1 MDGVRA
7 ESLPYK
13 PYIGAVRPETR
24 YAKSGD
30 VSVAY
35 QVIGE
40 GPIDLVLVPGFVS
53 HVELAWEEPNLAR
66 VLTRLASF
74 SRLIIFDKRG
84 TGMSDPMTAAPSME
98 ARMDD
103 IRAVIDAVG
112 SPCAALFGI
121 SDGGSLSILFARRH
135 RDRTRALILYGS
147 WARRTAAP
155 DYPWGPT
162 ADHLEEML
170 AGMDRAWATGEWWD
184 RVQRS
189 PQDDQRHQEWWARY
203 LRMGASPTMAGD
215 VMRMNAQMDLRG
227 VLPHIAVPTLIL
239 HREHDSW
246 IDVGHGRYLAE
257 HIPGARYVEL
267 PGSDHRPW
275 LDDTETILAELEVFL
290 LGSRRRTRRRSSFG
304 VAALSRREREV
315 AAMAARGAT
324 APDIAAHLF
333 VSTRTVETQ
342 LASIYTKLGVH
353 SRSELIQRAG
363 ELSI

>member
-1 MDGVRA
+1 VWLGA
-7 ESLPYK
+7 GSLPIT
-13 PYIGAVRPETR
+13 PYIGAVRPQTL

-53 HVELAWEEPNLAR
+53 HVELAWEDPNLAR

-103 IRAVIDAVG
+103 IRAVMDAAG
-112 SPCAALFGI
+112 SPRAALFGI
-121 SDGGSLSILFARRH
+121 SDGGSLSLLFARHH

-155 DYPWGPT
+155 DYPWGPS
-162 ADHLEEML
+162 ADQLEATL
-170 AGMDRAWATGEWWD
+170 ADMDSAWATGMWWD
-184 RVQRS
+184 RVRRS
-189 PQDDQRHQEWWARY
+189 PQDDDRHQEWWAKY
-203 LRMGASPTMAGD
+203 LRMGASPTMARD
-215 VMRMNAQMDLRG
+215 VMRMNAAMDLRD
-227 VLPHIAVPTLIL
+227 VLPDIEVPTLIL
-239 HREHDSW
+239 HRKSDSW

-257 HIPGARYVEL
+257 HIPGARYIEL

-275 LDDTETILAELEVFL
+275 LDDTETILVELEVFL
-290 LGSRRRTRRRSSFG
+290 LGSRRRTRRRTAFG

-324 APDIAAHLF
+324 APEIAAHLF

-342 LASIYTKLGVH
+342 LASIYTKLSLH
-353 SRSELIQRAG
+353 SRSELIQRAH

>member
-1 MDGVRA
+1 LEEFAGIFGQVVKVAREMKLIRMGTLAIDGTKVRA
-7 ESLPYK
+7 
-13 PYIGAVRPETR
+13 
-24 YAKSGD
+24 
-30 VSVAY
+30 
-35 QVIGE
+35 
-40 GPIDLVLVPGFVS
+40 
-53 HVELAWEEPNLAR
+53 N
-66 VLTRLASF
+66 AS
-74 SRLIIFDKRG
+74 KRK
-84 TGMSDPMTAAPSME
+84 GMSFGRMKEEEKKLKGEIAELLRRAQAVDE
-98 ARMDD
+98 AEDEQYGVER
-103 IRAVIDAVG
+103 R
-112 SPCAALFGI
+112 
-121 SDGGSLSILFARRH
+121 GGELPGEVRR
-135 RDRTRALILYGS
+135 G
-147 WARRTAAP
+147 
-155 DYPWGPT
+155 
-162 ADHLEEML
+162 
-170 AGMDRAWATGEWWD
+170 GMDRAGATGKWWD

-189 PQDDQRHQEWWARY
+189 PQDDERHQEWWARY
-203 LRMGASPTMAGD
+203 LRMGASPTMARD

-304 VAALSRREREV
+304 VGALSRREREV

-353 SRSELIQRAG
+353 SRAELIQRAR